1 MKKEWENA
9 EMDVILLEEKD
20 IIITSPPL
28 DESRDP
34 GEIGVE
40 D

>member
-9 EMDVILLEEKD
+9 EMDVIILEEND
-20 IIITSPPL
+20 IIITSPNKDL
-28 DESRDP
+28 
-34 GEIGVE
+34 GELEEE

>member
-9 EMDVILLEEKD
+9 EMYVIVLEEND
-20 IIITSPPL
+20 IIITSTNKDL
-28 DESRDP
+28 
-34 GEIGVE
+34 GELEEE

>member
-9 EMDVILLEEKD
+9 EMYVIVLEEND
-20 IIITSPPL
+20 NIITSTNK
-28 DESRDP
+28 DP
-34 GEIGVE
+34 GELEEE

>member
-9 EMDVILLEEKD
+9 EMYVIVLEEND
-20 IIITSPPL
+20 IIITSTNT
-28 DESRDP
+28 STNKDP
-34 GEIGVE
+34 GEFEEE

>member
-9 EMDVILLEEKD
+9 EMDVIILEEQD
-20 IIITSPPL
+20 IIITSGK
-28 DESRDP
+28 EA
-34 GEIGVE
+34 GELEEE

>member
-9 EMDVILLEEKD
+9 EMYVIVLEEND
-20 IIITSPPL
+20 IITSTNK
-28 DESRDP
+28 DP
-34 GEIGVE
+34 GELEEE

>member
-9 EMDVILLEEKD
+9 EMDVILLEEND
-20 IIITSPPL
+20 IIITSK
-28 DESRDP
+28 DV
-34 GEIGVE
+34 GELEEE

>member
-9 EMDVILLEEKD
+9 EMDVILLEEND
-20 IIITSPPL
+20 IIITSTK
-28 DESRDP
+28 DP
-34 GEIGVE
+34 GELEEE